1 MELQV
6 FKNLDQ
12 VTKALRSYRRWT
24 ALLIVWSLTAA
35 VALAA
40 WGTLAGSTNAG
51 GAPQTIG
58 TLVLLVAALLS
69 VWQFRSRRWTSREE
83 KLEVAR
89 LIENQFPDLNQRL
102 LTTIEQLPDRETG
115 RFSWLQRQLA
125 NEVGHHAT
133 MNEWQRV
140 VPHSRI
146 LTCRVAALCTLAVT
160 LYFANDLR
168 RPGSEVV
175 ASADVT
181 GQEETPIEQGP
192 GSEPDFNVTVEPGTT
207 EVERGTSLLI
217 TARFEGPLPA
227 DVTLSQQAGEES
239 AQIPMQKSLK
249 DPLFGFRM
257 PAVSS
262 DFQYTIQY
270 DEHATETFS
279 ISVYELP
286 IVERVDARI
295 EFPSYT
301 EMKPELI
308 EDTWRVSAVEGST
321 VVLFCRLNKDLK
333 LGELVREDGER
344 FPLKKLSSQELVEF
358 AAERRVARDE
368 GSDEAD
374 SNRAETIYAVRVPVD
389 RTAKFEFDL
398 FDTQKRANRDRG
410 EFQIVAYA
418 NRPPDLKLVFPAKDM
433 QVSPIEEIELEAT
446 VWDDFGVKDHGFVV
460 AVGDQEPKS
469 VSLGEAAKGR
479 EKHKLAHLVELE
491 LAKAEP
497 DQLVS
502 YYFFADDVDASGQT
516 RRTMSDMFFAEVRHF
531 EEIFREGQAQSAQQ
545 QQQQQQQSQGEK
557 KAEELANL
565 QKQILNATW
574 KIIRRET
581 KDEVSQA
588 FAEDVQLLVESQQQA
603 IEKLQELMEELKD
616 AQSKQHAEAVGQ
628 AMNDAVTRLTEALD
642 NKSAVSLT
650 PAMSAERSAY
660 QGLLKLR
667 AREHEV
673 TQQQQSSSSSSSSSS
688 SRSQQQMQQLELDN
702 KKNRYE
708 EQNQAQQQQTAQQQQ
723 QNREQLQVLNRL
735 RDLASRQG
743 DMNKKVR
750 ELEHALR
757 EAKTDREREELER
770 QLKKLRDEQRELL
783 KDFDEVKERM
793 EQPENQ
799 QQMAEQQQQL
809 DDARSRARQASEA
822 LEKGQLSQAL
832 NQGTRAEREL
842 EKLRDEVRQKAAG
855 QFGEAMQDLR
865 QQAQEITERQDDIK
879 KALTKKDDEG
889 PKKSL
894 RGSTDRKEVEEQL
907 ETQRDQLDQVL
918 NRMEDV
924 VREAETNE
932 PLLAKQL
939 YETVRKARSDKP
951 SEILDETRD
960 LVKRGFLPQA
970 TEAEKKAAEGVERVA
985 QGIEKAADSVLGN
998 ELDSLKRAKDDAER
1012 AAEAIAK
1019 ELAEANPKLAQQ
1031 RRNGKPGEQVADG
1044 NNQQPG
1050 QNPNEQPGEQ
1060 SPNGQ
1065 PGDQKPGENNPQGS
1079 PGEGAT
1085 PGKPGEQPQPG
1096 QDPNGKPGEN
1106 PGGRKPGEGTA
1117 PNEQRQST
1125 NTRPTPGKP
1134 GELNEQRQSTQQR
1147 QNGDQPGAQP
1157 KPGDASPN
1165 ETPRGQRPGE
1175 SPQPGKPG
1183 ENPQP
1188 GQQPGEQKGD
1198 NPQGQPGEQKPGEQ
1212 PGQPPGKP
1220 GEQPGQNPGQQPGQ
1234 QPGQN
1239 PGQQPGQPGQQP
1251 GQNPSGQPG
1260 QQPGQTPGQPGGT
1273 PQGQP
1278 SGSPQPGQQPGQ
1290 QSQPGERGRPGLRS
1304 QPQPGS
1310 QPSQSEQGGNQ
1321 SGAGA
1326 PLTGPGFVEW
1336 SDQLRNIEET
1346 LSDPKL
1352 RAEVSRIREEARSM
1366 RIEFKRHSKD
1376 PEWNLVKMKILDPL
1390 DELQKRLKEE
1400 IAKRESP
1407 DSLVPID
1414 RDPVP
1419 DRYADMV
1426 RKYYERIGTGK

>member
-12 VTKALRSYRRWT
+12 VMKALRSCRRWT
-24 ALLIVWSLTAA
+24 ALLVVWSLTAVVA
-35 VALAA
+35 VVA
-40 WGTLAGSTNAG
+40 WWMLTGSTDAG
-51 GAPQTIG
+51 GTPRTIG
-58 TLVLLVAALLS
+58 TLILMSAGLFS
-69 VWQFRSRRWTSREE
+69 VWQFRTRRGTTREE

-89 LIENQFPDLNQRL
+89 LIETEFPDLNQRL
-102 LTTIEQLPDRETG
+102 LTTIEQLPDQETG

-133 MNEWQRV
+133 TNEWQRV
-140 VPHSRI
+140 VPPRRI
-146 LTCRVAALCTLAVT
+146 LTRLVGALCALAIT
-160 LYFANDLR
+160 LYFGNELR
-168 RPGSEVV
+168 SPDDRAM
-175 ASADVT
+175 ASSGAT
-181 GQEETPIEQGP
+181 GQEEGPIEAAP
-192 GSEPDFNVTVEPGTT
+192 GSGVKFDVTVVPGTT

-227 DVTLSQQAGEES
+227 DVTLSQKAGQET

-262 DFQYTIQY
+262 DFQYTIRY
-270 DEHATETFS
+270 DEHSTETFS

-286 IVERVDARI
+286 VVERVDARI

-321 VVLFCRLNKDLK
+321 AVLFCRLNKDLK
-333 LGELVREDGER
+333 QGELVREDGER
-344 FPLKKLSSQELVEF
+344 FPLKRIS
-358 AAERRVARDE
+358 AEEQASLKTAKQQNRDE
-368 GSDEAD
+368 GSEEAD
-374 SNRAETIYAVRVPVD
+374 SNSAETIYAVRVPVD
-389 RTAKFEFDL
+389 RTARFEFDL
-398 FDTQKRANRDRG
+398 FDTQERANRDRG

-460 AVGDQEPKS
+460 AVGDQKPKS
-469 VSLGEAAKGR
+469 VSLGDAAKGR
-479 EKHKLAHLVELE
+479 KKHKLAHLVELE

-545 QQQQQQQSQGEK
+545 QQQQQQQQQGEGEK
-557 KAEELANL
+557 KAEELAKL

-574 KIIRRET
+574 KIIRREM
-581 KDEVSQA
+581 KAEVSQS

-616 AQSKQHAEAVGQ
+616 AQSKQYAEAVGK

-688 SRSQQQMQQLELDN
+688 SPSQQQMQQLELDN

-708 EQNQAQQQQTAQQQQ
+708 EQNQARQQQSAQQQQ

-735 RDLASRQG
+735 RELASRQG

-757 EAKTDREREELER
+757 EAKTDKEREELER

-918 NRMEDV
+918 TRMEDV
-924 VREAETNE
+924 VREAEANE
-932 PLLAKQL
+932 PLLARQL
-939 YETVRKARSDKP
+939 YETVRKARSDRP
-951 SEILDETRD
+951 GEILDETRD

-998 ELDSLKRAKDDAER
+998 ELDSLKRAKNDAEQ

-1019 ELAEANPKLAQQ
+1019 ELAEANPNLAQP
-1031 RRNGKPGEQVADG
+1031 RRNNKPGEQVADA
-1044 NNQQPG
+1044 NNQKPG
-1050 QNPNEQPGEQ
+1050 QNPNGKPGEQ
-1060 SPNGQ
+1060 TPNGQ
-1065 PGDQKPGENNPQGS
+1065 PGEQKPAENNPRGN
-1079 PGEGAT
+1079 PPEGGIT
-1085 PGKPGEQPQPG
+1085 NERGKPGEQPQPG
-1096 QDPNGKPGEN
+1096 QNPNGKPGEN
-1106 PGGRKPGEGTA
+1106 PRGQKPGEGTA
-1117 PNEQRQST
+1117 QNEQRQST

-1134 GELNEQRQSTQQR
+1134 GESNEQRQSTQQR

-1157 KPGDASPN
+1157 KPGEASPN
-1165 ETPRGQRPGE
+1165 ENPRGQRPGE
-1175 SPQPGKPG
+1175 NPQPGKPG

-1188 GQQPGEQKGD
+1188 GQQSGEQKGD
-1198 NPQGQPGEQKPGEQ
+1198 NPQGKPGEQKPGEQ
-1212 PGQPPGKP
+1212 PGKP
-1220 GEQPGQNPGQQPGQ
+1220 GEQPGQKPGQQPGE
-1234 QPGQN
+1234 QPGQKPGEQPGK
-1239 PGQQPGQPGQQP
+1239 PGQQPSNNPG
-1251 GQNPSGQPG
+1251 GQPG
-1260 QQPGQTPGQPGGT
+1260 QQPGQTPGQPGSN

-1278 SGSPQPGQQPGQ
+1278 SGSPQPGQPGQ
-1290 QSQPGERGRPGLRS
+1290 RSQPGLRS

-1321 SGAGA
+1321 SGPGA

-1346 LSDPKL
+1346 LTDPKL
-1352 RAEVSRIREEARSM
+1352 RAEVARIREEARSM
-1366 RIEFKRHSKD
+1366 RIEFKRHSKE

-1426 RKYYERIGTGK
+1426 RKYYERIGSGK

>member
-24 ALLIVWSLTAA
+24 ALLLVWSLTAV
-35 VALAA
+35 VAIAA
-40 WGTLAGSTNAG
+40 WGLLAGSTDAG
-51 GAPQTIG
+51 GTPRTIG
-58 TLVLLVAALLS
+58 TLVLMAAALLS
-69 VWQFRSRRWTSREE
+69 VWQFRPRRWTTREE
-83 KLEVAR
+83 RLEVAR

-102 LTTIEQLPDRETG
+102 LTTIEQLPDQETG
-115 RFSWLQRQLA
+115 RFSWLQQQLA

-133 MNEWQRV
+133 TNEWQQV
-140 VPHSRI
+140 APPGRI
-146 LTCRVAALCTLAVT
+146 LTRLVGAMCALAIT
-160 LYFANDLR
+160 LYFATELR
-168 RPGSEVV
+168 YPDGQAIASTDSTSQEEAPIEAAPGS
-175 ASADVT
+175 
-181 GQEETPIEQGP
+181 GP
-192 GSEPDFNVTVEPGTT
+192 EFNVTVVPGTT

-227 DVTLSQQAGEES
+227 DVTLSQKEGEEA
-239 AQIPMQKSLK
+239 AQIPMQKSLR

-257 PAVSS
+257 PSVGS
-262 DFQYTIQY
+262 DFEYTIQY
-270 DEHATETFS
+270 DEHSTETFS
-279 ISVYELP
+279 ISVFELP

-301 EMKPELI
+301 EMKPDLI

-321 VVLFCRLNKDLK
+321 AVLFCRLNKDLK

-344 FPLKKLSSQELVEF
+344 FPLKKITAEEQ
-358 AAERRVARDE
+358 AALKTAKRLARTE
-368 GSDEAD
+368 ESEEAE
-374 SNRAETIYAVRVPVD
+374 SNKESIVYAVRVPVD

-398 FDTQKRANRDRG
+398 FDTQERANRDRG

-469 VSLGEAAKGR
+469 VLLGDAAKGR
-479 EKHKLAHLVELE
+479 EKHQLSHLVELE

-502 YYFFADDVDASGQT
+502 YYFFADDVDATGQT

-531 EEIFREGQAQSAQQ
+531 EEIFREGQAPSA
-545 QQQQQQQSQGEK
+545 QQQQQQSQGEK
-557 KAEELANL
+557 KAEELAKL

-581 KDEVSQA
+581 KAEVSQA
-588 FAEDVQLLVESQQQA
+588 FAEDAQLLVESQQQA
-603 IEKLQELMEELKD
+603 IEKLQELMEELED
-616 AQSKQHAEAVGQ
+616 AQSKQYAEAVGK
-628 AMNDAVTRLTEALD
+628 AMNTAVTRLTEAFD

-673 TQQQQSSSSSSSSSS
+673 VQQQQQSSSSSSSSSS
-688 SRSQQQMQQLELDN
+688 SRSQQQLQQLELDN

-708 EQNQAQQQQTAQQQQ
+708 EQNQARQQQNAQQQQ

-757 EAKTDREREELER
+757 EAKTDKEREELER
-770 QLKKLRDEQRELL
+770 QLKKLRNEQRELL

-793 EQPENQ
+793 EQPQNQ
-799 QQMAEQQQQL
+799 QQMAGQQQQL

-842 EKLRDEVRQKAAG
+842 EKLRDEVRQQAAG

-865 QQAQEITERQDDIK
+865 QQAQEITERQEDIR
-879 KALTKKDDEG
+879 KALTKKDDG

-894 RGSTDRKEVEEQL
+894 RGNTDRKEVEEQL

-918 NRMEDV
+918 TRMEDV

-932 PLLAKQL
+932 PLLARQL

-970 TEAEKKAAEGVERVA
+970 TEAEKKAAVGVERVA

-998 ELDSLKRAKDDAER
+998 ELDSLKRAKQDAEQ

-1019 ELAEANPKLAQQ
+1019 ELAEANPNLAQKRQ
-1031 RRNGKPGEQVADG
+1031 NGKPGEQVADA
-1044 NNQQPG
+1044 NNQRPG
-1050 QNPNEQPGEQ
+1050 QNDPREGGTPN
-1060 SPNGQ
+1060 
-1065 PGDQKPGENNPQGS
+1065 
-1079 PGEGAT
+1079 
-1085 PGKPGEQPQPG
+1085 
-1096 QDPNGKPGEN
+1096 
-1106 PGGRKPGEGTA
+1106 
-1117 PNEQRQST
+1117 
-1125 NTRPTPGKP
+1125 
-1134 GELNEQRQSTQQR
+1134 
-1147 QNGDQPGAQP
+1147 
-1157 KPGDASPN
+1157 
-1165 ETPRGQRPGE
+1165 
-1175 SPQPGKPG
+1175 KPG

-1188 GQQPGEQKGD
+1188 GQKPGQQPPEGD
-1198 NPQGQPGEQKPGEQ
+1198 NPPSKPGEQKPGEQ
-1212 PGQPPGKP
+1212 PGQQPGKP
-1220 GEQPGQNPGQQPGQ
+1220 GDQPGQKPGE
-1234 QPGQN
+1234 QN
-1239 PGQQPGQPGQQP
+1239 P
-1251 GQNPSGQPG
+1251 NGQPG
-1260 QQPGQTPGQPGGT
+1260 QQPGQTPGQQPGQKPGQQPSQT
-1273 PQGQP
+1273 PGQQPGQPGENPQGQP
-1278 SGSPQPGQQPGQ
+1278 SGSPQPGQNPQPGQ
-1290 QSQPGERGRPGLRS
+1290 RGKPGLRS

-1310 QPSQSEQGGNQ
+1310 QQTQSEQGGNQ
-1321 SGAGA
+1321 SGPGA

-1352 RAEVSRIREEARSM
+1352 RAEVARIREEARSM
-1366 RIEFKRHSKD
+1366 RIEFKRHSKE

-1426 RKYYERIGTGK
+1426 RKYYERIGSGK